1 MLKKVFIASALC
13 ASLITS
19 SAFAADRVSI
29 GTGGTGGLFYV
40 IGAGISETLNKHMA
54 DTTARAEVTGASV
67 ENNHRVAA
75 GQMTLGLSSSST
87 LYEAKNGKGP
97 FKVSGALDVAGIAY
111 LYPAVLQ
118 VATTSGT
125 GIDSFEQLKGKR
137 VSMGPP
143 GSNAAVL
150 ATRLLQEY
158 GVFNDITPRFL
169 SYNEGVKALVNGQ
182 VDATVVLAGAPTS
195 SLIDLDSQTDMKLL
209 SASIEKLDGL
219 VQKYPFYQAYLLPAG
234 TYPDQTKPVTMI
246 NDPAILFTSG
256 KEDQSTVYNITKA
269 IFDNLDELGQIH
281 PQAKAISLKT
291 AKHTP
296 IALHPGAKKYF
307 DEVNAK

>member
-1 MLKKVFIASALC
+1 MFKKVFIASTLC
-13 ASLITS
+13 ATLATS
-19 SAFAADRVSI
+19 VLAADRVSI

-40 IGAGISETLNKHMA
+40 IGAGISESINKHMD

-87 LYEAKNGKGP
+87 LYEAKNGQGP
-97 FKVSGALDVAGIAY
+97 FKVSGALEVAGVAY

-118 VATTSGT
+118 IATKSGA
-125 GIDSFEQLKGKR
+125 GVNSFEELKGKR

-158 GVFNDITPRFL
+158 GVFKDITPRFL
-169 SYNEGVKALVNGQ
+169 SYNEGVKALINGQ
-182 VDATVVLAGAPTS
+182 VDATVVLAGAPTA

-209 SASIEKLDGL
+209 SANIEKLESL
-219 VQKYPFYQAYLLPAG
+219 IQKYPFYQAYSLPAG
-234 TYPDQTKPVTMI
+234 TYPDQTSPVTMI
-246 NDPAILFTSG
+246 NDPAILFTSS

-291 AKHTP
+291 AKYTP

-307 DEVNAK
+307 DEVSDK

>member
-1 MLKKVFIASALC
+1 MKKLILASAL
-13 ASLITS
+13 
-19 SAFAADRVSI
+19 AAAVSTTTMAAERISI

-40 IGAGISETLNKHMA
+40 IGAGIAETLNKNLD

-87 LYEAKNGKGP
+87 LFEAKNGEGP
-97 FKVSGALDVAGIAY
+97 FKTSGALDVAAMAY

-118 VATTSGT
+118 VATIEGE
-125 GIDSFEQLKGKR
+125 GVNGFADLKGKR

-143 GSNAAVL
+143 GSNAAVI

-158 GVFNDITPRFL
+158 GVFDDITPRFL

-195 SLIDLDSQTDMKLL
+195 ALIDLDSQTNMKLL
-209 SASIEKLDGL
+209 SADLEKLDSMIK
-219 VQKYPFYQAYLLPAG
+219 KYPFYQVAELKTG
-234 TYPDQTKPVTMI
+234 IYPDVSAPVVVI

-256 KEDQSTVYNITKA
+256 KADQSKVYDITKA
-269 IFDNLDELGQIH
+269 MFDHLDELSQVH
-281 PQAKAISLKT
+281 PQAKNIQLSSAPN
-291 AKHTP
+291 TP
-296 IALHPGAKKYF
+296 ISLHPGAKKYF
-307 DEVNAK
+307 DKAK